1 MWWTTKSLC
10 LVFSKIKLAKNVW
23 QKKHAKI
30 FAAGLLTENS
40 RGNVI
45 YCFPSGLLRNYLVL
59 DVTDYKATSQF
70 WVSLLLRAGREWEG
84 RDEMGWK
91 QYLKMYALL
100 PQFSTEPKRRRRLVK
115 LGEFGNFSWKKVNYI
130 WHQTALDTI
139 TEQFVLHCIQV
150 CKIVTEPSYLS
161 SAVVPTALRPMT
173 CSHNLS
179 PFYE

>member
-1 MWWTTKSLC
+1 MSLHGKFIWLPCILLQNENSMWWTTKTLC

-30 FAAGLLTENS
+30 FAAGLLLTENS

-59 DVTDYKATSQF
+59 DVREYKATFQF
-70 WVSLLLRAGREWEG
+70 WVSLLRAGRECEG

-100 PQFSTEPKRRRRLVK
+100 PQFSTEPRRRRRLLK
-115 LGEFGNFSWKKVNYI
+115 LGGVWK
-130 WHQTALDTI
+130 LFL
-139 TEQFVLHCIQV
+139 E
-150 CKIVTEPSYLS
+150 EG
-161 SAVVPTALRPMT
+161 
-173 CSHNLS
+173 
-179 PFYE
+179 